1 MHELIIGVISITIAL
16 LSLIVQVVCLYLQL
30 KKPRN

>member
-16 LSLIVQVVCLYLQL
+16 LSLIVQVVCFGYVL
-30 KKPRN
+30 